1 MAENQS
7 LFQDLTEAELQEIQA
22 GSILKE
28 FSESEI
34 VFREGDLLDSFYI
47 IESGAVSI
55 HIDKSGQSEQI
66 CLLKKGDYFGEMAIF
81 TKHKRTAT
89 AIASDE
95 TLLRCVGK
103 DDFLKFV
110 KSHPLIE
117 EKINVV
123 LAKRNEELSLKE
135 NLMGATGLNAKKLH
149 VSIKGDPS
157 LRESAFMRERY
168 ESVVD
173 KILPEL
179 QSSLQ
184 ELLLNRCIYRVF
196 LNMNSGEVRTYSV
209 FNPFNEEVHTAN
221 KLISKSYIERHF
233 PVISYEDKAE
243 YIKRLFNFVLT
254 DSLLKKIPAHF
265 QNIFKRSHAGW
276 EPVTAEEII
285 SVMSKL
291 TVLRSIECFYLRNIS
306 ISVIQDAIR
315 MQFNCDGTHIVSSED
330 YQQFLKDNVDE

>member
-66 CLLKKGDYFGEMAIF
+66 CLLKKG
-81 TKHKRTAT
+81 AT